1 MKRRLAR
8 RRKHQ
13 VLKSGFPQVVVRGLI
28 LYGGDGPVDIDFAF
42 DTTFVPARRLKE
54 FPLGRKF
61 KLIPMAE

>member
-1 MKRRLAR
+1 MKRRLAL

-13 VLKSGFPQVVVRGLI
+13 VLKSGFPQVVVSGLVQ
-28 LYGGDGPVDIDFAF
+28 YGGNGSVHIDFAF

-61 KLIPMAE
+61 KLKPMAE